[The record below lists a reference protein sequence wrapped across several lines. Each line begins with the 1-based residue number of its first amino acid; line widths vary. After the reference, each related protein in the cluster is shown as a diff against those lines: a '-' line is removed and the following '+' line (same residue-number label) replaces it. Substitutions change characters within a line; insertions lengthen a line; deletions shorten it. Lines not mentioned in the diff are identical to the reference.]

1 MLAHLWTD
9 EPAPLEY
16 IELMMCRDVYHCA
29 PKDLPPWHVIKRH
42 IAIMEVEADVRK
54 RRQKAKK

>member
-1 MLAHLWTD
+1 
-9 EPAPLEY
+9 
-16 IELMMCRDVYHCA
+16 MMCRDVYHCA
-29 PKDLPPWHVIKRH
+29 PRDLPPWHIIRRH

>member
-1 MLAHLWTD
+1 MLAHLWTQ

-29 PKDLPPWHVIKRH
+29 PKDLPPWRIIRRH
-42 IAIMEVEADVRK
+42 LAMLEVEATVK
-54 RRQKAKK
+54 AKRQKAKK